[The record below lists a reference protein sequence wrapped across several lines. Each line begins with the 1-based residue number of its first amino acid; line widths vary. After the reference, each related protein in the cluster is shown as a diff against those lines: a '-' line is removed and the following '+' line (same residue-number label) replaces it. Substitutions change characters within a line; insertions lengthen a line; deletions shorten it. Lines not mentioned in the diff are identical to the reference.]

1 MRHVGLLIESANNW
15 EECVRLTKRGC
26 LTPHVCKRVVL
37 NWYWN
42 EQKLKIITKRWIKGC
57 TV

>member
-15 EECVRLTKRGC
+15 EESVHLTKRGC
-26 LTPHVCKRVVL
+26 LTTHV
-37 NWYWN
+37 WYWN